1 MNVPVIFT
9 IFAGVIVTLKLLGYI
24 ALAWT
29 PILWGI
35 GIVFGFQS
43 VMVIF
48 AMVTLSL
55 ANRNLRRW

>member
-1 MNVPVIFT
+1 MNIPTVLT
-9 IFAGVIVTLKLLGYI
+9 IFACAVVLLKLLGYI

-35 GIVFGFQS
+35 GIVFGFQL
-43 VMVIF
+43 VMVTF
-48 AMVTLSL
+48 AMITLGL

>member
-1 MNVPVIFT
+1 MNVPVICT

-24 ALAWT
+24 ALGWAT
-29 PILWGI
+29 ILWGI
-35 GIVFGFQS
+35 GIVFGFQL

-48 AMVTLSL
+48 AMITLGL